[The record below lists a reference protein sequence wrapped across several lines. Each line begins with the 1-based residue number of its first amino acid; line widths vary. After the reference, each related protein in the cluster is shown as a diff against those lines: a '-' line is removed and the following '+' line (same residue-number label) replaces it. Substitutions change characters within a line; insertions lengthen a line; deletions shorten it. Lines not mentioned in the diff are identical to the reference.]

1 MYLDAAAEG
10 VNHVWFVFGLR
21 LFDRGKFQTL
31 AVSELVKKAPTFG
44 GGAKSKSKFDASA
57 SRVFEG
63 ALRSSDAEIFVISQ
77 CEFET
82 LVHERSGLIVP

>member
-1 MYLDAAAEG
+1 MCDLCLGELP
-10 VNHVWFVFGLR
+10 LR

-44 GGAKSKSKFDASA
+44 GGGAKIKSKFDASA